1 MPKVP
6 DYREIEIPI
15 SMKTILECL
24 EPLLYT
30 MGYVNDNEEII
41 KIEAPNEGFMYKI
54 KIKKNQ
60 PVEIIEHWMT
70 LISSVIMAT
79 V

>member
-1 MPKVP
+1 MRKVP

-30 MGYVNDNEEII
+30 MGYVNDDEEII
-41 KIEAPNEGFMYKI
+41 NIEAPTEGFMYKI
-54 KIKKNQ
+54 KIKKNL
-60 PVEIIEHWMT
+60 PVEVIEH
-70 LISSVIMAT
+70 I
-79 V
+79 

>member
-1 MPKVP
+1 MRKVP

-41 KIEAPNEGFMYKI
+41 NIEAPIEGFMYKI

-60 PVEIIEHWMT
+60 PVEVIEH
-70 LISSVIMAT
+70 
-79 V
+79 